1 MTTDRADWQAMSAR
15 ETAAWLQLSEST
27 VKDLTDSSRLPYSAL
42 ASRRRYWQ
50 PTLIETLFP
59 QVDLAEVAPD
69 DCEVIDPGELAHR
82 LGVSRQ
88 TARRLVESPFVPSVQ
103 FTRAIRILW
112 PPIRHRLEEGL
123 PLAEQ

>member
-1 MTTDRADWQAMSAR
+1 MTTDRADWQAMSAK

-27 VKDLTDSSRLPYSAL
+27 VKKLTDASRLPYSAL

-50 PTLIETLFP
+50 PALIEALFP
-59 QVDLAEVAPD
+59 DVDLAEVTPD

-88 TARRLVESPFVPSVQ
+88 TIPRIVESPHVPSVQ

-112 PPIRHRLEEGL
+112 PPIRRRLEEGL
-123 PLAEQ
+123 PLEEP